1 MLNINEV
8 ANKTGYLALG
18 AGTYQRFKEVL
29 SYKCVRTLLGSTESD
44 LFVRLGRVHSNEL
57 RTHRMAHIEPHSETQ
72 KYTSCYLIKAVEGDS
87 FYLYMHASFNH
98 AIRWK
103 LKYEFFSPVIFSY
116 FSSPDDTTYEELLN
130 RLCSTKAILY

>member
-8 ANKTGYLALG
+8 ANKTGYLSLG
-18 AGTYQRFKEVL
+18 AGTYQRFKEVW
-29 SYKCVRTLLGSTESD
+29 SYTCVRKLLGATEND
-44 LFVRLGRVHSNEL
+44 LFVRLGRVYSNEL
-57 RTHRMAHIEPHSETQ
+57 RHHRMAHVEEHSDTQ

-98 AIRWK
+98 VIRWK
-103 LKYEFFSPVIFSY
+103 FKYEYFSPVIFSY

-130 RLCSTKAILY
+130 RVCSTKAILY